1 VEVLRSV
8 IVALVYREVT
18 LFKRHFSEYLIIWF
32 IPSLLSL
39 AVVLL
44 PMTMFKGEEVIRRVN
59 YVLGAELDF
68 NHVIMYSL
76 AISSI
81 ISLTLVIIDD
91 AVNTLYHEKNTTGV
105 LQMILE
111 TTSLKTYLIALA
123 LVKPPLL
130 TLLSTMY
137 LAIALPLAGGF
148 EGLTLYLTLLP
159 SLLISSTAL
168 GMYALIISILV
179 SFRIRISRP
188 WTISNTL
195 IPALLAGSGL
205 YIPLKLVPLFLRIF
219 AYTAPIPQECEI
231 IRILAFKGLS
241 VEILIPITLMVML
254 MAIYLSINTP
264 MAHLTDLSVRR
275 GGT

>member
-1 VEVLRSV
+1 MLRSV

-18 LFKRHFSEYLIIWF
+18 LFKRLFSEYLMIWF
-32 IPSLLSL
+32 IPLLFSL
-39 AVVLL
+39 AVVFL
-44 PMTMFKGEEVIRRVN
+44 PTTMFKGEEVIKRVS
-59 YVLGAELDF
+59 YVLGTELDF

-81 ISLTLVIIDD
+81 MSLTLVIIDD

-159 SLLISSTAL
+159 SLLISSIAL

-205 YIPLKLVPLFLRIF
+205 YIPLKLVPLFLRII

-241 VEILIPITLMVML
+241 VEILIPITSMVIL